1 MNPPLAL
8 ILMAAPVLAAS
19 GRVVEGN
26 PDAKV
31 RVIVHEDLQCSD
43 CAVFRRMLDDKLLP
57 KYGAVIAVEH
67 RDFPLAKHAW
77 AKPAAIAARF
87 FDQQDPKLGVKFRQT
102 MMAAQAST
110 TAANFEAKLS
120 AFAKA
125 AHIDPA
131 KALAAL
137 KDEELVKLVEADFA
151 DGVARGVARTPTVF
165 VDGDPFI
172 ETFTV
177 EEISKGIDQAVARS
191 KQ

>member
-1 MNPPLAL
+1 MKASFAL
-8 ILMAAPVLAAS
+8 MLMAAPIGAAS

-26 PDAKV
+26 PQAKV

-57 KYGAVIAVEH
+57 KYGSVIAVEH

-77 AKPAAIAARF
+77 ARPAAIAARF
-87 FDQQDPKLGVKFRQT
+87 FDQQDSKLGVKFRQT
-102 MMAAQAST
+102 MMAAQEST
-110 TAANFEAKLS
+110 TAANFETKLS
-120 AFAKA
+120 AFAKTA
-125 AHIDPA
+125 RIDPA

-137 KDEELVKLVEADFA
+137 KDEELMKLVEADFA
-151 DGVARGVARTPTVF
+151 DGIARGVARTPTVF

-177 EEISKGIDQAVARS
+177 EEISKSIDQAVARS